1 MDRMQKKCLT
11 ASASLHGFL
20 VLLLVFGSAFFVAKE
35 KPISYPKLQF
45 VPSKFV
51 ESALAGGG
59 GNPNIARTDDVQ
71 KGSPDA
77 PKQLINPPAEAAR
90 PQQPTPPAPEPEPQ
104 PAKAEPKKTEKKVTE
119 PKPEPA
125 TTSKKP
131 APKATETAKPK
142 VSDKPAPTK
151 PRIDLSALKPV
162 TRTSDDKRKAQAEE
176 EARESARQEAAAVA
190 SANAARQRLAKQF
203 GKAAGDLQRGFA
215 SGTKVD
221 VGGPGGEAYAN
232 YGAFVQQAYQDAWKS
247 QTKLF
252 NELNDDDFAAVVQ
265 VVITREGRVVQAR
278 ITDRSPSAVMNRCVQ
293 RALDAVRNL
302 PPFPAHITDSE
313 RAFTIE
319 FNLKTN
325 RTTG

>member
-35 KPISYPKLQF
+35 KPVSYPKLQF

-119 PKPEPA
+119 PKPEA
-125 TTSKKP
+125 AATSKKT
-131 APKATETAKPK
+131 APKATEIAKPK

-232 YGAFVQQAYQDAWKS
+232 YGAFVQQAFDDAWQVLQDMS
-247 QTKLF
+247 
-252 NELNDDDFAAVVQ
+252 DDDSVAVIRVR
-265 VVITREGRVVQAR
+265 IARDGRVIDAR
-278 ITDRSPSAVMNRCVQ
+278 FVTRSPNAIMNKSVQ
-293 RALDAVRNL
+293 RAMDAVRQL
-302 PPFPAHITDSE
+302 RPFPDFIKDSE
-313 RAFTIE
+313 RSFTIE
-319 FNLKTN
+319 FNLKAK
-325 RTTG
+325 RLLG